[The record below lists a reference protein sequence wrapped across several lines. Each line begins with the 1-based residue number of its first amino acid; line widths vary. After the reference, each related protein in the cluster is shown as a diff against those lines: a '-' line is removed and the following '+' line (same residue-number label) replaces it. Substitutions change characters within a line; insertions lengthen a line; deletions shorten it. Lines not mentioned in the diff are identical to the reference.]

1 MKNKV
6 MVCDN
11 GAGFC
16 VTVNGLIVDSF
27 STLAGAWNRI
37 AWMYRVASQDF
48 VVGKKEIPS
57 KEWVEGAIKMG
68 FIEEE
73 AGFKK

>member
-27 STLAGAWNRI
+27 STLAGA
-37 AWMYRVASQDF
+37 
-48 VVGKKEIPS
+48 
-57 KEWVEGAIKMG
+57 
-68 FIEEE
+68 
-73 AGFKK
+73 